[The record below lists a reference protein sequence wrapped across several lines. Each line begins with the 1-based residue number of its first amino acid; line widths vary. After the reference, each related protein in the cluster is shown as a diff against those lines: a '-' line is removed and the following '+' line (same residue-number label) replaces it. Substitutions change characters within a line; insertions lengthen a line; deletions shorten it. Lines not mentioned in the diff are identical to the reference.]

1 VTITPTKNPGGRVA
15 RTTLVAGIRQTLG
28 VAATAG
34 AKLIR
39 GIVDGKENPSAQ
51 RYDAA
56 KWTVEQVVGKATVPV
71 DLSGTI
77 DGVIRHDHILKTADA
92 LLNQSPGSRDA
103 PLSDTDMADNVPLL
117 SPAGEEAAMDK
128 ED

>member
-1 VTITPTKNPGGRVA
+1 MTITPTRNPGGRVA
-15 RTTLVAGIRQTLG
+15 RTTLVAGIRQSLG
-28 VAATAG
+28 AAATAG

-39 GIVDGKENPSAQ
+39 GIVEGKENPSAQ

-56 KWTVEQVVGKATVPV
+56 KWTVEQVIGKPRIAV

-92 LLNQSPGSRDA
+92 LLDKSSGAGDA
-103 PLSDTDMADNVPLL
+103 PLSDTEMAETVSLL
-117 SPAGEEAAMDK
+117 SPTEE
-128 ED
+128 E